1 MLKMPLMASIA
12 KRLVFAQP
20 AAAKRYDLSSAQVV
34 GVAKFIYYFK
44 IAFYF
49 KGTIVVEFA
58 AVGNDFNFY
67 TAAAWRPRSRKLMKQ
82 H

>member
-1 MLKMPLMASIA
+1 MFKMPLVASIS
-12 KRLVFAQP
+12 KRFVLAQP
-20 AAAKRYDLSSAQVV
+20 AAAERYDLPSTKIVEV
-34 GVAKFIYYFK
+34 PRFIYYFK